1 MRLRFRYNGHELDI
15 KRNMKISKYT
25 LPIFALLFSAYCQAN
40 PFPFAAAPSG
50 AGITQGDTM
59 QRATGVAVSPSRLR
73 MSASPGETIVQ
84 KIKITNDTP
93 QPNSFKLSFQ
103 DFDMNGLGKSSFLP
117 AGEGHYSL
125 AQWATISPSFVELAP
140 GEKTEV
146 TLTLALPNTEAARK
160 AAWSILMVEQT
171 AEKRSLDLPNPGS
184 DNVAFG
190 IIPTFAFGVF
200 LYQNPPN
207 VINNSVEITDFR
219 LSAEKQNENLLNFK
233 IENTGDG
240 IAYCT
245 SYIEL
250 TNLSNGTERKLPVK
264 QFTILPDLIR
274 EFKFSLPQDLS
285 PGRYS
290 AVGVLDFGHTEEIQA
305 AELEF
310 EIAP

>member
-1 MRLRFRYNGHELDI
+1 MNFTRILLPAFTLALASLAQAN
-15 KRNMKISKYT
+15 T
-25 LPIFALLFSAYCQAN
+25 LPSWNL
-40 PFPFAAAPSG
+40 P
-50 AGITQGDTM
+50 AGPGVSEGDSSL
-59 QRATGVAVSPSRLR
+59 RATGVAVSPSRLR
-73 MSASPGETIVQ
+73 MAGAPGETIVQ

-103 DFDMNGLGKSSFLP
+103 DFDMNGMGKSNFIP
-117 AGEGHYSL
+117 PGEGRYSL
-125 AQWATISPSFVELAP
+125 AQWATVSPSFVELAP

-146 TLTLALPNTEAARK
+146 TLTLSLPNSDEARR

-184 DNVAFG
+184 ENVAFG
-190 IIPTFAFGVF
+190 IVPTFAFGVC

-207 VINNSVEITDFR
+207 VSNNRVDITDFR
-219 LSAEKQNENLLNFK
+219 LTSDETSGNVIDFK

-240 IAYCT
+240 ISYCT
-245 SYIEL
+245 SYVEL
-250 TNLSNGTERKLPVK
+250 TNLTTGQERKLPVK
-264 QFTILPDLIR
+264 QFTILPELIR
-274 EFKFSLPQDLS
+274 DFKFTLPADLS

-290 AVGVLDFGHTEEIQA
+290 AVGVLDFGHKEEIQA

>member
-1 MRLRFRYNGHELDI
+1 MNRNGIIAVLG
-15 KRNMKISKYT
+15 
-25 LPIFALLFSAYCQAN
+25 ALLLSANVFGFSG
-40 PFPFAAAPSG
+40 PFAPPS
-50 AGITQGDTM
+50 TDTM
-59 QRATGVAVSPSRLR
+59 QRTSGVAVSPSRLR

-93 QPNSFKLSFQ
+93 QPNSFKLSFH
-103 DFDMNGLGKSSFLP
+103 DFDMNGMGKSSFIP
-117 AGEGHYSL
+117 AGEGKYSL
-125 AQWATISPSFVELAP
+125 ARWATISPSFVELAP

-146 TLTLALPNTEAARK
+146 TLTLSLPNTEEARR

-207 VINNSVEITDFR
+207 VSRNSVEITDFR
-219 LSAEKQNENLLNFK
+219 LQRGSEQTNDLLFR

-240 IAYCT
+240 IAYCS

-250 TNLSNGTERKLPVK
+250 TNLSTGTEQKLPVK

-274 EFKFSLPQDLS
+274 EFEFHLPESLS
-285 PGRYS
+285 AGHYS
-290 AVGVLDFGHTEEIQA
+290 AVGVLDFGHSEEIQA

-310 EIAP
+310 EIAPR